1 MNSVKLSVLNEI
13 FKNDRFQKVKM
24 MFFKTKRTLLKMLL
38 FEVKKKNL
46 TKKGYLVLKHPE
58 RKIIV
63 FQSFLST
70 YSYS

>member
-24 MFFKTKRTLLKMLL
+24 MFFKTKQTLLKMLL

-46 TKKGYLVLKHPE
+46 TKKGYLVLKHQA